1 MVESLLKSGFQL
13 PPAPARAA
21 LVLRFINSFTIADGA
36 CEARSRSDEEG
47 DALSSPTNRD
57 DEIARNHHRPEGLR
71 RNGPVFFAASL
82 SQGRSIAPSSLLES
96 GAIAV
101 ATIVELF
108 MRRNT

>member
-1 MVESLLKSGFQL
+1 MAAVSGCANKFIDNNQVRHAIHDANMVESLLKSGFQL

-57 DEIARNHHRPEGLR
+57 DEIARNPHRPEGLR
-71 RNGPVFFAASL
+71 RNGPVFVVAPR
-82 SQGRSIAPSSLLES
+82 SQ
-96 GAIAV
+96 
-101 ATIVELF
+101 
-108 MRRNT
+108 